1 MVKFHF
7 GLGKGDDSKNDDNQ
21 PAVTDPTTST
31 QAQQDDD
38 SATVVVNDET
48 VQPAVVAEINPFAD
62 ATISE
67 TDVSVS
73 ESAPVIEEIPEVPN
87 EEVTQAVDNPS
98 ADNANTLETITETN
112 TDPIATNTEAEAN
125 PFASTPEPVV
135 EKIPEIPNEEAT
147 QAASNPFADNTNAST
162 VKEVAPV
169 TDTAPLAAVD
179 EIDPFASDDNTAVA
193 PELIE
198 DDTKTEIHSFDSD
211 NTEVEETTQEVEED
225 SSTQTDNQDPLAS
238 LSLIKGEIENF
249 VALHKTNITDYE
261 DQIKGLQNE
270 IKEEKELLKTKK
282 AEFHKML
289 QEIEMLTAN
298 FQKEEK
304 EEKHENHNK
313 KKHKHHQK
321 NKNSE

>member
-1 MVKFHF
+1 
-7 GLGKGDDSKNDDNQ
+7 
-21 PAVTDPTTST
+21 
-31 QAQQDDD
+31 
-38 SATVVVNDET
+38 
-48 VQPAVVAEINPFAD
+48 
-62 ATISE
+62 
-67 TDVSVS
+67 
-73 ESAPVIEEIPEVPN
+73 
-87 EEVTQAVDNPS
+87 
-98 ADNANTLETITETN
+98 
-112 TDPIATNTEAEAN
+112 
-125 PFASTPEPVV
+125 PVV